1 MTKMINVR
9 LALDEMALC
18 DTWASELGVTRTDF
32 VRSRLFDSA
41 AKPSSRK
48 EKRFSSTDLVGSL
61 AVGRGSTNDC
71 VRAAMGNKKVR

>member
-1 MTKMINVR
+1 MTKILTVR
-9 LALDEMALC
+9 LAPDEMELC
-18 DTWASELGVTRTDF
+18 DAWARELGVTRTDF

-48 EKRFSSTDLVGSL
+48 EKRFSSTDLIGSL

-71 VRAAMGNKKVR
+71 VRAAMGNKKAR